1 MHTLDSGTQG
11 TAVVEDTTAMAVVE
25 RRKLQKSLRRFDML
39 FFTLCALIG
48 LDTLGQVSSYGA
60 VTFSWL
66 VILAFLFVVP
76 YALLMAEV
84 GSAFTQEGGP
94 YEWMKLALGRFLAA
108 IGAVLYWITTPVWV
122 GGSLAFIATDAWSA
136 HIHPIGSGWTIGNV
150 VFKLSFIW
158 ISIAVAIV
166 ALRYGKWIPN
176 IGAVVRVGVL
186 AFFSVTVLIYAAE
199 HGVHGYSS
207 AGDFNPFA
215 LAAFLGLA
223 PLLLFNY
230 VGFELQNGAAEEMQ
244 QPQRDVPF
252 TVLRSAVLT
261 ALAYCIPVFGIVAV
275 LPAQKISGISG
286 FLDAVG
292 QTFAV
297 YGSAGHILTQVMTFG
312 FIFAVLTSGSVWI
325 IGSDRILA
333 VAAYDGAFPAYFG
346 RFHSTLG
353 TPVRVNVMSGVI
365 GTVFC
370 GFAVWLLS
378 GSQADT
384 FLVVLYLA
392 TSATL
397 LGYLLMFPA
406 VPILRR
412 KFPDAT
418 RPYRVPGGM
427 AGVVAATSLCVFW
440 MALGSWVAIFPGSL
454 NHVLGSSFSM
464 QEAYGVSWARFE
476 AFTLGT
482 LVVMLLIAV
491 VGYVLAAPTRRSRVR
506 VPLDATAEP
515 QPELKAEPATLTA
528 RPHGGV

>member
-1 MHTLDSGTQG
+1 MYTHDSDTSDP
-11 TAVVEDTTAMAVVE
+11 TAAVVEDTTAMAVVE
-25 RRKLQKSLRRFDML
+25 RRKLQRSLRRFDML

-66 VILAFLFVVP
+66 VLLAVFFVLP
-76 YALLMAEV
+76 YALVMAEV

-94 YEWMKLALGRFLAA
+94 YEWMKLALGRFLAG

-136 HIHPIGSGWTIGNV
+136 HIHPIGGGWTVGNV
-150 VFKLSFIW
+150 AFKLAFIW
-158 ISIAVAIV
+158 ISIAAAIV
-166 ALRYGKWIPN
+166 ALRHGKWIPN
-176 IGAVVRVGVL
+176 LGAIVRVGVL
-186 AFFSVTVLIYAAE
+186 ALFSFTVLLYAVE
-199 HGVHGYSS
+199 HGVHGYG
-207 AGDFNPFA
+207 AGDFQPFK

-223 PLLLFNY
+223 PLLIFNY

-244 QPQRDVPF
+244 HPQRDVPV
-252 TVLRSAVLT
+252 TVLRSALVT
-261 ALAYCIPVFGIVAV
+261 SLAYAVPVFGIVAV
-275 LPAQKISGISG
+275 LPAGTISGISG

-292 QTFAV
+292 QTFSV
-297 YGSAGHILTQVMTFG
+297 YGPAGHLLTQLMTFG
-312 FIFAVLTSGSVWI
+312 FIFAVLTSGTVWI

-365 GTVFC
+365 ATVFC
-370 GFAVWLLS
+370 GAAVQLLS
-378 GSQADT
+378 SSQSDT

-397 LGYLLMFPA
+397 LGYLLIFPA
-406 VPILRR
+406 IPLLRH
-412 KFPDAT
+412 KFPDAP

-427 AGVVAATSLCVFW
+427 PGLIAATALCMFW
-440 MALGSWVAIFPGSL
+440 MLLGSWVAIFPGSIDHL
-454 NHVLGSSFSM
+454 FGSSFSDRDV
-464 QEAYGVSWARFE
+464 YGVSWARFE

-482 LVVMLLIAV
+482 LAVMILIGV
-491 VGYVLAAPTRRSRVR
+491 VGYVLAAPSRRSHVS
-506 VPLDATAEP
+506 VPVQEP
-515 QPELKAEPATLTA
+515 TDSAPLAA
-528 RPHGGV
+528 RPEGGRL

>member
-1 MHTLDSGTQG
+1 MHTDDSGTNPAA
-11 TAVVEDTTAMAVVE
+11 AVVEDTTAMAVVE
-25 RRKLQKSLRRFDML
+25 RQKLQRSLRRVDML

-66 VILAFLFVVP
+66 VILAVLFVLP
-76 YALLMAEV
+76 YALVMAEV

-94 YEWMKLALGRFLAA
+94 YEWMKLALGRFLAG

-136 HIHPIGSGWTIGNV
+136 HIHAIGSGWTIGNV

-158 ISIAVAIV
+158 ITIAVAIV

-176 IGAVVRVGVL
+176 AGAVVRVGVL
-186 AFFSVTVLIYAAE
+186 ALFSVTVLIYAIE
-199 HGVHGYSS
+199 HGVHGYG
-207 AGDFNPFA
+207 AGGFNPFK

-230 VGFELQNGAAEEMQ
+230 VGFELQNGAAEEMRH
-244 QPQRDVPF
+244 PRRDVPV

-261 ALAYCIPVFGIVAV
+261 ALAYGIPVFGIVAV
-275 LPAQKISGISG
+275 LPTQKISGISG
-286 FLDAVG
+286 FLDAIG
-292 QTFAV
+292 QTFTV
-297 YGSAGHILTQVMTFG
+297 YGSAGHLLTQVMTLG

-365 GTVFC
+365 GTAFC
-370 GFAVWLLS
+370 GFAVWLLA
-378 GSQADT
+378 GSQANT

-397 LGYLLMFPA
+397 LGYLLIFPT
-406 VPILRR
+406 VPLLRR
-412 KFPDAT
+412 KFPDVP

-427 AGVVAATSLCVFW
+427 AGLVAATALCMFW
-440 MALGSWVAIFPGSL
+440 MLLGSWVAIFPGSL
-454 NHVLGSSFSM
+454 DHLFGGSFSVPDV
-464 QEAYGVSWARFE
+464 YGVSWARFE

-482 LVVMLLIAV
+482 LAVMLLIGV
-491 VGYVLAAPTRRSRVR
+491 VGYLLAAPARRSQV
-506 VPLDATAEP
+506 
-515 QPELKAEPATLTA
+515 TLPIEEGGRQQAANTA
-528 RPHGGV
+528 RPQGERL